1 MICGDNRFE
10 IIAKAKEALIESTN
24 IEDSPKEMA
33 VLDNF
38 LFRCWQMGWLDKYET
53 EYNKDYFT
61 GMKHLANAI
70 LYDLNRLAEYYKEKE
85 EKARTCDGQEYY
97 RFIKLGVEE
106 AIDTVKQV
114 LHMQDVVEKVLYT
127 QLEAKGEK

>member
-1 MICGDNRFE
+1 MATICGDNRFE

-53 EYNKDYFT
+53 EYSKDYFT
-61 GMKHLANAI
+61 GMKHIVSAI
-70 LYDLNRLAEYYKEKE
+70 NYEIDRMSTKNEQFMEKYVDNDYFRGIERGLKE
-85 EKARTCDGQEYY
+85 AHY
-97 RFIKLGVEE
+97 IV
-106 AIDTVKQV
+106 
-114 LHMQDVVEKVLYT
+114 HKVLSM
-127 QLEAKGEK
+127 QLEVKEGETK